1 MKETNQHCLLREVN
15 QFNKKP
21 FNYRQSEIV
30 PGVVLVVVIGI
41 LIKT

>member
-1 MKETNQHCLLREVN
+1 VKETNQHCLLREVN